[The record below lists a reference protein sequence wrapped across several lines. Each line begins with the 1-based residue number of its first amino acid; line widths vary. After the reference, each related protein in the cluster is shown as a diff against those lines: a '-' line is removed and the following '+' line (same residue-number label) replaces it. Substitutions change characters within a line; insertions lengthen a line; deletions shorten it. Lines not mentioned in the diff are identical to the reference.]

1 MFIVADE
8 VRKQEFEKKISYS
21 AFKELKE
28 NNRVKFLSYERL
40 VELYE
45 ITKKIYKELFYKK
58 LEYQYFIG

>member
-28 NNRVKFLSYERL
+28 KM
-40 VELYE
+40 
-45 ITKKIYKELFYKK
+45 
-58 LEYQYFIG
+58 FIQEQI